1 MKEVKDAWTWP
12 TAAEFEKNAT
22 HAERLKR
29 LGQSPYRLRGSVT
42 STPGLDEEV
51 QVEALNNNG
60 E

>member
-1 MKEVKDAWTWP
+1 MKEVKDVWTWP

-22 HAERLKR
+22 HIEHLKR
-29 LGQSPYRLRGSVT
+29 LGQSPYGLRGSVT

-51 QVEALNNNG
+51 QVEVSNNNR